1 MDDNPAASSR
11 GFDIYPLVYNMQ
23 HRRVWHQR
31 RPDRAYGASVVICR
45 EGEKPTDLVSRVFRV
60 PDENWT
66 EMGAAKRAAVRRG
79 EDIIAGL
86 VPDASLA
93 GI

>member
-1 MDDNPAASSR
+1 MDSYPAASSK
-11 GFDIYPLVYNMQ
+11 GFDIYPLVYNRQ
-23 HRRVWHQR
+23 HPRVWHQR
-31 RPDRAYGASVVICR
+31 RPERAYGASVVICR
-45 EGEKPTDLVSRVFRV
+45 EGEKPTELVSRVFHV

-86 VPDASLA
+86 VAGATLA

>member
-1 MDDNPAASSR
+1 VENYPAASSK

-23 HRRVWHQR
+23 QPRVWHQR

-45 EGEKPTDLVSRVFRV
+45 EGEKPTEHVGRVFRV

-66 EMGAAKRAAVRRG
+66 ELGAARRAAVRRG

-86 VPDASLA
+86 VPGVSLA